1 MLRRL
6 IRRAGQMDAVNV
18 ATNPYRPWWRVVPRF
33 GLFAYWLE
41 RCCING
47 QLRALEDGPND
58 HLIMR
63 ESLAELQEA
72 REVQARIA
80 ALRQQRALAGK
91 AEGKP

>member
-1 MLRRL
+1 
-6 IRRAGQMDAVNV
+6 MDAVNV
-18 ATNPYRPWWRVVPRF
+18 ATNPYRPWWWVVPRFGLFGLF

-58 HLIMR
+58 HLIVR

-72 REVQARIA
+72 REVQVRIA